1 MLSLTKCIVRV
12 NQAKVDLDVNHPV
25 IVDLKKE
32 TAQAKDEAAKA
43 RKGLFTYHMSKVC
56 LNIM

>member
-1 MLSLTKCIVRV
+1 
-12 NQAKVDLDVNHPV
+12 VDLDVNHPV